1 MENASKALIMAG
13 GILIA
18 LLVIGL
24 LVFFYNNLSS
34 LKSIEQSGEELEVVT
49 EFNKQYEVYT
59 RNVYG
64 SEILSLA
71 NKIADYNKNEADN
84 KGYSPIEL
92 QITFESD
99 ASKEFFKKGTYTST
113 KIVNEVEK
121 LETKVEQIGNE
132 SIRAEGT
139 IYSRKVSQLAKMR
152 TKDIEDLG
160 FSEAQYKQQVTNY
173 NTYKTLLSEIKS
185 KTFKYAGVEYDKN
198 TGRITLLKYKL

>member
-34 LKSIEQSGEELEVVT
+34 LKSIEQSGEELEIIT

-59 RNVYG
+59 RNIYG

-92 QITFESD
+92 QIVFESD
-99 ASKEFFKKGTYTST
+99 ASKELFKKGTYTSS

-185 KTFKYAGVEYDKN
+185 KTFKYVGVEYDKN